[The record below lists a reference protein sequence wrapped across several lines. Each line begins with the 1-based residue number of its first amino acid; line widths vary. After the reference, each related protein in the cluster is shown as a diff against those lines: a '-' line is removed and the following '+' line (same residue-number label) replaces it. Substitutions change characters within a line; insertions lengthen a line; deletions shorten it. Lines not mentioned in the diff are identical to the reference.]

1 MTKPF
6 NILRKKMSL
15 PARKAA
21 AAKTKEMLKEMPL
34 QELRQAHQMSQERLA
49 ELLLTKQANVS
60 RIERRTDMYIS
71 TLRSYIEAMGGKLD
85 IIAKF
90 PDGEVY
96 INQFEDIDKRA
107 FGWGGIPEQLYVKF
121 TTGPAPMP
129 LLLLMPGKKFGQC
142 LQKIWEV
149 IIVIRQTL
157 KYMMKELQIIRISS

>member
-1 MTKPF
+1 MSKSFKT
-6 NILRKKMSL
+6 LRKKMSF

-21 AAKTKEMLKEMPL
+21 TAKTKEMLKEMPL

-49 ELLLTKQANVS
+49 ELLLTKQANIS

-96 INQFEDIDKRA
+96 INQFEDIHRD
-107 FGWGGIPEQLYVKF
+107 LS
-121 TTGPAPMP
+121 PA
-129 LLLLMPGKKFGQC
+129 
-142 LQKIWEV
+142 
-149 IIVIRQTL
+149 
-157 KYMMKELQIIRISS
+157 